1 MWTEVEWDKL
11 DMDISDVSSEM
22 IIGPKNIVMR
32 KINDFNRHAL
42 HASRI
47 RWQGGQVPAFDV
59 KSESSFKIL
68 APG

>member
-32 KINDFNRHAL
+32 KINDFNRYFTQNTYVSGNRTMVEPLPPLLSLIH
-42 HASRI
+42 I
-47 RWQGGQVPAFDV
+47 
-59 KSESSFKIL
+59 
-68 APG
+68 

>member
-32 KINDFNRHAL
+32 KINDFNR
-42 HASRI
+42 I
-47 RWQGGQVPAFDV
+47 RNKFNI
-59 KSESSFKIL
+59 F
-68 APG
+68 